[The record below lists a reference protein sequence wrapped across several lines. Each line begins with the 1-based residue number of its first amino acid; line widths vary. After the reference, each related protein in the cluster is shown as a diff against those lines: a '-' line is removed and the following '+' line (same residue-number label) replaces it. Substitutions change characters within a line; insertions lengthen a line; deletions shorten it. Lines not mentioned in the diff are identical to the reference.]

1 MMKVQ
6 IVILRERCGDGS
18 SKSPERLSNSSL
30 LFEDSRAGD
39 YGVELSSTLCFTSK
53 TRAKKS
59 FIGVRLGYFR
69 TSFFPLRERNNKDD
83 FTRNGEFATV
93 QSLPQEIPLGLT
105 NYRLNNFENWLF
117 QILFVKPT
125 LE

>member
-83 FTRNGEFATV
+83 FTRNLRIRHGAESTARNSFGVNQLST
-93 QSLPQEIPLGLT
+93 E
-105 NYRLNNFENWLF
+105 
-117 QILFVKPT
+117 
-125 LE
+125 